1 MDELRFVRREDQALI
16 VVNGADEEFR
26 LVVDDTVLSEL
37 RHLAK
42 RDRQAGKVR
51 PREIQALIR
60 AGKSRAQ
67 VAEETGLEEAD
78 IERFEEPVLAE
89 RRYILELAQAVPVRT
104 DVNDDSDQHFGGV
117 IAERLIGLGVEDSD
131 WNSWKDEETGWMIGL
146 DFVAHEVSHRAIWA
160 FAHRKGTLAPVN
172 SDAVNLSKQG
182 EVGDR
187 LIPKL
192 RAVDSEEKTGRF
204 DSGAFDHSQL
214 PMTDTDSDS
223 EELQAGEQSAVD
235 AESSDDSAR
244 VADPAPSLADAN
256 AEYERR
262 KEIDHRAIKTDDS
275 EEIDLSQT
283 ADLLDALRK
292 RRGEREQSSRVSDS
306 KAENAQPAAPVADP
320 PAVADE
326 PVVTPPR
333 SIWGAAGVSGQATP
347 SPAPSTTSG
356 PPTLKPVADPVAPA
370 AEQDKAEPKLDPEK
384 SPRKGRASIPSWDD
398 ILFGTRSD
406 EDPA

>member
-78 IERFEEPVLAE
+78 VERFEEPVLAE

-104 DVNDDSDQHFGGV
+104 DVNDDSDQHFGSV
-117 IAERLIGLGVEDSD
+117 IAERLIGLGVDDSE
-131 WNSWKDEETGWMIGL
+131 WSSWKDDETGWMIGL
-146 DFVAHEVSHRAIWA
+146 DFVSHEVSHRAIWA

-204 DSGAFDHSQL
+204 DSDAFDHSQL
-214 PMTDTDSDS
+214 PITDTDRD
-223 EELQAGEQSAVD
+223 ELQTAEQPAI
-235 AESSDDSAR
+235 
-244 VADPAPSLADAN
+244 ADEAPERGATVEEAAPSLADAN
-256 AEYERR
+256 AEYARR

-275 EEIDLSQT
+275 EEVDLSQT

-292 RRGEREQSSRVSDS
+292 RRGEREQSARKNDV
-306 KAENAQPAAPVADP
+306 KAEDAQPVQPAADP
-320 PAVADE
+320 PAADE
-326 PVVTPPR
+326 SVATPPR
-333 SIWGAAGVSGQATP
+333 SIWGAAGVTGQPAT
-347 SPAPSTTSG
+347 SPAPSSASA
-356 PPTLKPVADPVAPA
+356 PPKLKPVVNAPSLDADKV
-370 AEQDKAEPKLDPEK
+370 EPKLDPEK